1 MPTQSLM
8 MNPMLATLSPD
19 DQQSLLQLQQRQA
32 IGQALLQQGLAPIDT
47 SNRQVGGMG
56 YRISPLEGLA
66 KLANAYVGNK
76 VSMDS
81 MGKQAQLMGQMYHN
95 GFYGDQQPPQ
105 AAPQAPVDAGGMTG
119 DQSGQGVISSPI
131 ASPGA
136 APSGAQLGAAMG
148 GGAPAPQVRMGN
160 GVLSLPG
167 YSPQQSMM
175 LYGMLGQDAYGKML
189 AAQMAPTAATLAA
202 RQGGFDPMLANQKQ
216 FIHDTYNA
224 PVSATGT
231 LRDPYSLKPVAYSA
245 PDIPGTRQLYDAAG
259 NSAGVEPLT
268 GAQAAMQ
275 GNAAAAAAGSAQY
288 KPAQIYDDATHQMKF
303 KNELEV
309 TNPSSAASANLA
321 NGMPPTQDGTPNGAP
336 MTPLQRSVMNAE
348 SLGNP
353 NAVSAKGAVG
363 SMQTM
368 PATLKNPGFGV
379 KPPQNNSPAELQRV
393 GVDFLGAM
401 QHRYGNDSDAVIAYN
416 MGPAATDKWISSGRQ
431 WDQLPAETRNY
442 VGKTLA
448 QAQNFSGS
456 AGGAPSGGYSA
467 APPIGAQ
474 SGAEANSR
482 NLSDELSK
490 KWTDLNTQN
499 QQAQGV
505 ISNLQNIKTLAAK
518 AAVGPQ
524 SDRLNYVN
532 GLLSLAGSEKAT
544 DAVTANDLLNK
555 YSNQIT
561 ARLSAGGMGTDAART
576 ILQSAYPNAHMTPQ
590 AINEAADNLQG
601 ASQMVQAKT
610 RLLAPLRN
618 AGDAT
623 SYTNTE
629 TKFDQN
635 ADPRIFQYANIHD
648 PVQRQAFARQLMQQD
663 PKILDKIKVLQ
674 GLGAF

>member
-8 MNPMLATLSPD
+8 MDPMLATLSPD

-32 IGQALLQQGLAPIDT
+32 IGQALLQQGLQPIDT

-66 KLANAYVGNK
+66 KMAQMYTGNK
-76 VSMDS
+76 ISMDS
-81 MGKQAQLMGQMYHN
+81 MGKQAQLMGQMYGN
-95 GFYGDQQPPQ
+95 AFGTNQPQQAPQQ
-105 AAPQAPVDAGGMTG
+105 AAVDAGGMTG
-119 DQSGQGVISSPI
+119 DQSGQGVISSPV
-131 ASPGA
+131 
-136 APSGAQLGAAMG
+136 PSGAQLGAAMG
-148 GGAPAPQVRMGN
+148 GGPQAAPQVAMPN
-160 GVLSLPG
+160 GALTLPG
-167 YSPQQSMM
+167 KTPQQSMM
-175 LYGMLGQDAYGKML
+175 LFSMLGREGYARLLSQWG
-189 AAQMAPTAATLAA
+189 APTDATRMAMAAGMPT
-202 RQGGFDPMLANQKQ
+202 GPANADALFKANYVPP
-216 FIHDTYNA
+216 I
-224 PVSATGT
+224 TGT
-231 LRDPYSLKPVAYSA
+231 GTFRDPRTMRPVAYN
-245 PDIPGTRQLYDAAG
+245 PEIPAGTNPLYDASG
-259 NSAGVEPLT
+259 NVAKVQPID

-275 GNAAAAAAGSAQY
+275 GNAAATAAGGAQF
-288 KPAQIYDDATHQMKF
+288 KPVQVYNPQTQQMEYS
-303 KNELEV
+303 NEAAV
-309 TNPSSAASANLA
+309 TNPAAPAPLRNNNPGALMPGGKLANYPDMQSGIAAMDQNLASYANKGVNTLSDVISKWAPPNENNTQAYIKDVSQRLGIPPNQKVDLTNPAQRLAISSAIMLHENGSASVFSGGAA
-321 NGMPPTQDGTPNGAP
+321 RGAP
-336 MTPLQRSVMNAE
+336 A
-348 SLGNP
+348 
-353 NAVSAKGAVG
+353 A
-363 SMQTM
+363 QT
-368 PATLKNPGFGV
+368 
-379 KPPQNNSPAELQRV
+379 
-393 GVDFLGAM
+393 
-401 QHRYGNDSDAVIAYN
+401 
-416 MGPAATDKWISSGRQ
+416 
-431 WDQLPAETRNY
+431 
-442 VGKTLA
+442 
-448 QAQNFSGS
+448 
-456 AGGAPSGGYSA
+456 GAPAA
-467 APPIGAQ
+467 APPLGAQ

-482 NLSDELSK
+482 NMSDELSK

-663 PKILDKIKVLQ
+663 PKIVDKIKVLQ

>member
-32 IGQALLQQGLAPIDT
+32 IGQALLQQGLQPIDT

-66 KLANAYVGNK
+66 KMAQMYTGNK
-76 VSMDS
+76 ISMDS
-81 MGKQAQLMGQMYHN
+81 MGKQAQLMGQMYGN
-95 GFYGDQQPPQ
+95 AFGTNQPQQAPQQ
-105 AAPQAPVDAGGMTG
+105 AAVDAGGMTG
-119 DQSGQGVISSPI
+119 DQSGQGVISSPV
-131 ASPGA
+131 
-136 APSGAQLGAAMG
+136 PSGAQLGAAMG
-148 GGAPAPQVRMGN
+148 GGPQAAPQVAMPN
-160 GVLSLPG
+160 GALTLPG
-167 YSPQQSMM
+167 KTPQQSMM
-175 LYGMLGQDAYGKML
+175 LFSMLGPEGYARLLSQWG
-189 AAQMAPTAATLAA
+189 APTDATRMAMAAGADPRAA
-202 RQGGFDPMLANQKQ
+202 NENALYKANY
-216 FIHDTYNA
+216 IA
-224 PVSATGT
+224 PITGT
-231 LRDPYSLKPVAYSA
+231 GAFRDPRTMQPVAFN
-245 PDIPGTRQLYDAAG
+245 PDIPAGTTPLYDASG
-259 NSAGVEPLT
+259 NVAKVQPID

-275 GNAAAAAAGSAQY
+275 GNAAATAAGGAQF
-288 KPAQIYDDATHQMKF
+288 KPVQVYNPATHQMEYS
-303 KNELEV
+303 NEVAV
-309 TNPSSAASANLA
+309 TNPAAPAPLRNNNPGALMPGGKLANYPDMQSGIAAMDQNLASYANKGVNTLSDVISKWAPPNENNTQAYIKDVSQRLGIPPNQKVDLTNPAQRLAISSAIMLHENGSASVFSGGAA
-321 NGMPPTQDGTPNGAP
+321 RGAP
-336 MTPLQRSVMNAE
+336 TA
-348 SLGNP
+348 
-353 NAVSAKGAVG
+353 
-363 SMQTM
+363 QT
-368 PATLKNPGFGV
+368 
-379 KPPQNNSPAELQRV
+379 
-393 GVDFLGAM
+393 
-401 QHRYGNDSDAVIAYN
+401 
-416 MGPAATDKWISSGRQ
+416 
-431 WDQLPAETRNY
+431 
-442 VGKTLA
+442 
-448 QAQNFSGS
+448 
-456 AGGAPSGGYSA
+456 GAPAA
-467 APPIGAQ
+467 APPLGAQ

-482 NLSDELSK
+482 NMSDELSK

-663 PKILDKIKVLQ
+663 PKIVDKIKVLQ